1 MTIADITTLITNIG
15 FPIVACVAMYNLCNK
30 TIAQLSELIQVNTD
44 ILKEVKNK
52 IDNL

>member
-30 TIAQLSELIQVNTD
+30 TIAQLSELIEANTE
-44 ILKEVKNK
+44 ILKEVKTK
-52 IDNL
+52 IDSL